1 MLSGQVEVQAALTE
15 ALTAILGSTP
25 SWGLNYNPQFN
36 FLNGVGANQ
45 ADTIYSGQRTIAS
58 SGSPDSVKLTVTLKD
73 PLGPTATKAQI
84 DVTDLSSTAKQFLG
98 GLADF
103 GQMTVEIHYIPGNA
117 VHTAIRNDFINA
129 ASPVHNWKLLFVNS
143 HQWAFQAFVMGFPG
157 NTQMDATQKGTI
169 TLRLTGPVVET

>member
-1 MLSGQVEVQAALTE
+1 MSQNAVLTQGTILQRGDGGTPEVFTAVPE
-15 ALTAILGSTP
+15 ITAIT
-25 SWGLNYNPQFN
+25 
-36 FLNGVGANQ
+36 
-45 ADTIYSGQRTIAS
+45 
-58 SGSPDSVKLTVTLKD
+58 
-73 PLGPTATKAQI
+73 GPTATKAQI

-157 NTQMDATQKGTI
+157 NTQMNATQKGTI